1 MKKIAIGIMSGTSLD
16 GIDVVITEISGTG
29 IETEVCVINAKT
41 YQYDSLLLKKI
52 KQLIDLKTS
61 TADILCS
68 VHFELAEA
76 YSNYVKDLC
85 SESQI
90 KFQDVSFIAS
100 HGQTIY
106 HIDRDSN
113 HLRKS
118 SLQLGDGSVLANLTG
133 ITTVSNFRTAD
144 IAVGGTGAPLVP
156 YADFVLFRDSR
167 NNRLLQNIGGIANVT
182 ILEKACRLEDVYA
195 FDNGP
200 GNMMIDEAMLKLYK
214 KKYDNNGDVGRSGN
228 VISSLFSE
236 LMSHKYLKQQPPK
249 STGRELF
256 GVQYTDVLL
265 DKYSKHKN
273 EDIICTL
280 THFTAKSISDSYHNF
295 IKLEEAPTVI
305 VSGGGAMNKYLLEL
319 IQSYS
324 GYQVKTLED
333 YNMDS
338 NYKEAIAFVILGN
351 ETIHHQPSNVLKAT
365 GAKKYVILGQ
375 ISPVLK

>member
-228 VISSLFSE
+228 VITSLFSE